1 MKLIRIQLSGPVDAY
16 VNQDHVASI
25 EAQGEKRT
33 VVSLS
38 NGKVLDIDE
47 AVDKVAILL
56 QRGPGAGGAGAVQA
70 SH

>member
-56 QRGPGAGGAGAVQA
+56 QRGPGAGGAGAISA